1 MNRWTHPT
9 LTRRAV
15 SVAVVGARPHV
26 RIAAW
31 AGVVVSFALTILGP
45 TFKLWDW
52 ILAISPFWHVPKLT
66 SEDPDWWGLGAI
78 GAVALILLA
87 IGFAGFRRRDIAV

>member
-31 AGVVVSFALTILGP
+31 AGVVASFALTILGP

-52 ILAISPFWHVPKLT
+52 ILAISPF
-66 SEDPDWWGLGAI
+66 
-78 GAVALILLA
+78 
-87 IGFAGFRRRDIAV
+87 